1 MDTLSSEV
9 TSQKASQ
16 MRGRHNFKTE
26 QWIEACRFSPDNTQV
41 AYGHHGYNTVV
52 EVVSV
57 DHLGKITTKPSIK
70 SKMMPSAL
78 TSLDWS
84 QDGQTLLVNNTSGEL
99 LGYSVNDKNLE
110 QITRLSGHVD
120 TIWQT
125 WSNRFGFPV

>member
-1 MDTLSSEV
+1 
-9 TSQKASQ
+9 

-57 DHLGKITTKPSIK
+57 DNSGKITTKPSIK

-110 QITRLSGHVD
+110 
-120 TIWQT
+120 
-125 WSNRFGFPV
+125 